1 MKNVEHFGDLTPRM
15 NDFREKVLEK
25 KPYICAER
33 ALLVTE
39 TYKEHQNQPAVMKR
53 ALMLKNI
60 LEKMSIYIEDET
72 LIVGNQA
79 ASNKDAPIFPEYTL
93 EFVINEL
100 DLFEKRDGDVFY
112 ITEETKD
119 NIDTLLKSHF
129 RPEFLNRLDEIV
141 IYKPLKK
148 EEISKIVDLMLEKL
162 KNRLED
168 KFLHL
173 VISDK
178 AKEFIIDN
186 GYDPIFGAR
195 PLKRFIQSHVETL
208 IARAILANNF
218 ESGTTL
224 KVDVENDKLVVRY

>member
-1 MKNVEHFGDLTPRM
+1 MKLTKVSNEIMEEKTMKNVEHFGDLTPRM
-15 NDFREKVLEK
+15 NEFREKVLEK

-112 ITEETKD
+112 ITEKTKED
-119 NIDTLLKSHF
+119 LRSICLLYTSF
-129 RPEFLNRLDEIV
+129 TSNGRFNCC
-141 IYKPLKK
+141 KK
-148 EEISKIVDLMLEKL
+148 V
-162 KNRLED
+162 
-168 KFLHL
+168 
-173 VISDK
+173 
-178 AKEFIIDN
+178 
-186 GYDPIFGAR
+186 
-195 PLKRFIQSHVETL
+195 
-208 IARAILANNF
+208 
-218 ESGTTL
+218 
-224 KVDVENDKLVVRY
+224 

>member
-1 MKNVEHFGDLTPRM
+1 MLESTEKYGD
-15 NDFREKVLEK
+15 
-25 KPYICAER
+25 
-33 ALLVTE
+33 
-39 TYKEHQNQPAVMKR
+39 
-53 ALMLKNI
+53 
-60 LEKMSIYIEDET
+60 
-72 LIVGNQA
+72 
-79 ASNKDAPIFPEYTL
+79 
-93 EFVINEL
+93 
-100 DLFEKRDGDVFY
+100 

-119 NIDTLLKSHF
+119 NIDKLLKSHF

-208 IARAILANNF
+208 IAKAILANNF

-224 KVDVENDKLVVRY
+224 KVDVEDDKLVVRY